1 MIMPAVYLIRE
12 LNFRKKKQQQKTKN
26 APLPGS
32 LENKQN
38 KYDLYILS
46 LTIKS

>member
-1 MIMPAVYLIRE
+1 MIMPAVYLIHE
-12 LNFRKKKQQQKTKN
+12 LNFRKKKQQKTKN

-38 KYDLYILS
+38 KYYLYILS